1 MSTDKEWATD
11 NPVASDVEAVVVAD
25 EEAGSPVVASG
36 NADEMVR
43 GGERDIAGSVAS
55 VMAHLGAAPTNWH
68 QATVYFLTS
77 KAEDDAPMR
86 KKAPLMFAWGVFLVI
101 VQIASV
107 AGMLGAMLHPAC
119 TSNAH
124 CDGRRGFYCYTPP
137 GRDRGNCQMCGEA
150 APLPYYLSHI
160 PVPNPTDRAKFKE
173 YNIVWDQHY
182 PADPNTNKRS
192 RLPEWFA
199 GWNFT
204 MVKQTCAPPVRGF
217 RWAFEREDGED
228 GEDLVT
234 ITDRGDLP
242 AWISD
247 ADIHPVSGQS
257 ITKYTAASVARWCV
271 GCVQPR
277 GINELDGFA
286 LTDDEHEISVSIM
299 NKRLLAMSNMDS
311 MALLDWT
318 SLVLCSYVVGLNV
331 AGEIKDISLC
341 EISATLRAKEL
352 SLPWRVA
359 LATLGRIRS
368 QFFLGAVMGAVPGV
382 VLTQGGSAMAVAFN
396 SIAILFIMDIDNL
409 SYQFLLGERAKERV
423 DAMGHVNL
431 DRDHARALSLTK
443 VLCAV
448 VAVVGTIYM
457 VTNGASVGAMLSGGG
472 MAFFFKLSELTS
484 KYKTM
489 SLLQLVGFVVVTIV
503 VQFVFQSL
511 FLMIVISWYD
521 DHA

>member
-1 MSTDKEWATD
+1 MSTDKEWAHVD
-11 NPVASDVEAVVVAD
+11 NPVASDVEDPVAG
-25 EEAGSPVVASG
+25 EEAGGQSSRDHEIELDDG
-36 NADEMVR
+36 
-43 GGERDIAGSVAS
+43 RDIASVSVAS
-55 VMAHLGAAPTNWH
+55 VVAHLGAAPTNWH

-77 KAEDDAPMR
+77 KAEDDASMR
-86 KKAPLMFAWGVFLVI
+86 KKAPLMFAWGVCLVA
-101 VQIASV
+101 VQVASM

-137 GRDRGNCQMCGEA
+137 GREQGNCQMCGEA
-150 APLPYYLSHI
+150 APLPYYLSTI
-160 PVPNPTDRAKFKE
+160 PVDSKYKTRASFKE

-182 PADPNTNKRS
+182 PAGASNKRS
-192 RLPEWFA
+192 RTPDLFA

-204 MVKQTCAPPVRGF
+204 MVKQTCTPPVQGF
-217 RWAFEREDGED
+217 RWEFEESDDDQGD
-228 GEDLVT
+228 DVVT

-242 AWISD
+242 TWIPD

-271 GCVQPR
+271 ACVQPR
-277 GINELDGFA
+277 GIDEEDGFA
-286 LTDDEHEISVSIM
+286 LTDDEHEIAVSIM

-318 SLVLCSYVVGLNV
+318 ALVLCSYVVGLNV

-341 EISATLRAKEL
+341 EMSATARAMEL
-352 SLPWRVA
+352 SLPWQVA

-368 QFFLGAVMGAVPGV
+368 QFFLAAVMGAVPGV
-382 VLTQGGSAMAVAFN
+382 VLTQGGSAMDVAFN
-396 SIAILFIMDIDNL
+396 SIAILFIMDVDNL

-431 DRDHARALSLTK
+431 NRDQARALSLTK
-443 VLCAV
+443 VLCSV
-448 VAVVGTIYM
+448 VAIVGTLYM
-457 VTNGASVGAMLSGGG
+457 VTNGASVGAMLAGGV
-472 MAFFFKLSELTS
+472 MAFFFKLSELTT

-489 SLLQLVGFVVVTIV
+489 SPHQMVSFVVVTIV
-503 VQFVFQSL
+503 VQFMFQTVFL
-511 FLMIVISWYD
+511 AIVISWYD